1 MFNKSLKSLFF
12 MSFVCFN
19 LFSEM
24 DLRAFHGIEK
34 LINKDYHYLNPLW
47 GQVAKDNDIIYNL
60 RFYAYDKMIESKG
73 LRNYINDSSKDP
85 TWNLIKTLFPS
96 PAGSLATTT
105 NNTYNIGNYV
115 STETVA
121 ILLDIAQH
129 ARLNRNNENYLSEIN
144 NSLYESLDQD
154 KLTSQFEEDKK
165 STAEEHEKNMRNQLE
180 KLSKFIINSVKNET
194 GENKFYH
201 KYFTETTI
209 LCFFVV
215 KFNTQTDIFNLLR
228 HLNKIFKKSYGV
240 HVADNI
246 PEKEDLLT
254 ENSIK
259 NYQIKQDLNYEEI
272 FNLTCAY
279 MFYSPF
285 PYRAGKEPLQN
296 ETISSYR
303 RQENKNGGEERFSD
317 CAETALRHVLNLLLF
332 DANKRIFDLSPFENI
347 KSPFINELKNFYLV
361 QDAKKAND
369 GSLNIRQAFNQV
381 VADMNFDK
389 KERHI
394 VYARANIQNEV
405 NPGFINF
412 IHILQ
417 KIFNIEFEEK
427 VPKEKSKWVDWVKS
441 VLSKLFAKI
450 NAKAKFEF
458 NYNIK
463 QEGNDIY
470 GTVKVNINNLF
481 SFDIYQ
487 SIMHAKIYNIKALT
501 LTDDTSIK
509 EKIKS
514 AKFNDDYQQGLAL
527 LVSNKV
533 SIEPYQTFYMS
544 LSDNQTRLE
553 WLKDYSSKKD
563 INKKYLANVLAA
575 MSWHDEE
582 IVKEINKYIM
592 AVNKTTAPK
601 ISNSFL
607 FDNIAGLYVN
617 KELLE
622 YFDKNGIQIKNFKN
636 LKYIFVYLNS
646 NERKIL
652 DISGLKKLKK
662 LNLDCP
668 DLENLS
674 LKNNDDLEEAY
685 LDAPNLKQLDV
696 SDLKKLKKL
705 DLKGSGIE
713 NLSLKNNDDL
723 EDLYLNFSKLKQLDV
738 SDLKKLKRLNL
749 NHSGIENL
757 SLNDGLEKLHLYN
770 CRKLKQLDVSG
781 LKKLKK
787 LNLNHSGIE
796 NLSLKNN
803 DDLEKL
809 DLSNCS
815 ELTQLDV
822 SGLKK
827 LKKLDLS
834 DSSIMNLSLKNNDGL
849 EELSLPRK
857 LKIPDVS
864 DLKNLKMLDLTGSYI
879 ENLSLKNSPALEYLV
894 LRNCQKLKNLEVSGL
909 ENLKKLNL
917 WDSYIENLS
926 LKDNDALERIN
937 LTDHSKVKQFEVSDL
952 KNLKKLDLSKSSIEI
967 LSLKNSPALEELNLP
982 NQLRYLELSGLE
994 KFKKLNLSKSSIVNL
1009 SLKNNPALEELDLPN
1024 QLRQLELSDLE
1035 KLKKLHLR
1043 NSSIEILSLKNNPAL
1058 EELNLPNQLRYLE
1071 LSGLEKFKKLNLSKS
1086 SIVNLSLKN
1095 NPALEELDLPN
1106 LINSSIENLSLIGN
1120 TNLTQIDLHKFINL
1134 KSIYLEDLNNLRD
1147 ISFNNLN
1154 SLTSIA
1160 FNNIKSAEKLY
1171 LSYLNKIKTI
1181 SLINMQNLEDI
1192 NLEQMPELISIDLKE
1207 IPKLDTVNLKNI
1219 PKLKLIHIGKNINK
1233 KYNLLIK
1240 GNVGNFKKSGF

>member
-12 MSFVCFN
+12 MSLVCFN

-47 GQVAKDNDIIYNL
+47 GQVAKDNGIIYNL

-121 ILLDIAQH
+121 ILLDIAQN
-129 ARLNRNNENYLSEIN
+129 ARLNIINENYSSEIS

-154 KLTSQFEEDKK
+154 KLKNQFEEDKK
-165 STAEEHEKNMRNQLE
+165 RTVTVEEHEKNMRNQLK
-180 KLSKFIINSVKNET
+180 KLSKFIINSVKNEA

-228 HLNKIFKKSYGV
+228 DLNIIFNKSYGA

-246 PEKEDLLT
+246 PKKEDLLT
-254 ENSIK
+254 ENDVK
-259 NYQIKQDLNYEEI
+259 NYLIKQDLNYEEI
-272 FNLTCAY
+272 FNLTYAY

-285 PYRAGKEPLQN
+285 LYRAGKEPLQN

-303 RQENKNGGEERFSD
+303 RQENKNGGEERFAD

-389 KERHI
+389 KEPHI

-441 VLSKLFAKI
+441 VLPKLFAKI
-450 NAKAKFEF
+450 NDKAKFQF

-463 QEGNDIY
+463 QEENDIY

-487 SIMHAKIYNIKALT
+487 SKLHAKVYDIKT
-501 LTDDTSIK
+501 LKLIDNNRMK
-509 EKIKS
+509 ENIKS
-514 AKFNDDYQQGLAL
+514 AKFNDDYKQSLVL

-563 INKKYLANVLAA
+563 INKKYLANVLAS
-575 MSWHDEE
+575 MSWHDQETAKE
-582 IVKEINKYIM
+582 VSRYIITINNTEINRSY
-592 AVNKTTAPK
+592 
-601 ISNSFL
+601 L
-607 FDNIAGLYVN
+607 FDNIGSFN
-617 KELLE
+617 ISDDLLQ
-622 YFDKNGIQIKNFKN
+622 YFIKNNIKIKEFKN
-636 LKYIFVYLNS
+636 LQYVFIKT
-646 NERKIL
+646 
-652 DISGLKKLKK
+652 D
-662 LNLDCP
+662 
-668 DLENLS
+668 
-674 LKNNDDLEEAY
+674 
-685 LDAPNLKQLDV
+685 
-696 SDLKKLKKL
+696 SD
-705 DLKGSGIE
+705 
-713 NLSLKNNDDL
+713 
-723 EDLYLNFSKLKQLDV
+723 
-738 SDLKKLKRLNL
+738 
-749 NHSGIENL
+749 
-757 SLNDGLEKLHLYN
+757 
-770 CRKLKQLDVSG
+770 
-781 LKKLKK
+781 
-787 LNLNHSGIE
+787 
-796 NLSLKNN
+796 
-803 DDLEKL
+803 
-809 DLSNCS
+809 
-815 ELTQLDV
+815 
-822 SGLKK
+822 
-827 LKKLDLS
+827 
-834 DSSIMNLSLKNNDGL
+834 
-849 EELSLPRK
+849 
-857 LKIPDVS
+857 
-864 DLKNLKMLDLTGSYI
+864 
-879 ENLSLKNSPALEYLV
+879 
-894 LRNCQKLKNLEVSGL
+894 KLKNL
-909 ENLKKLNL
+909 
-917 WDSYIENLS
+917 D
-926 LKDNDALERIN
+926 
-937 LTDHSKVKQFEVSDL
+937 
-952 KNLKKLDLSKSSIEI
+952 
-967 LSLKNSPALEELNLP
+967 
-982 NQLRYLELSGLE
+982 LSGLE
-994 KFKKLNLSKSSIVNL
+994 KLKKIDLSFSKIENL
-1009 SLKNNPALEELDLPN
+1009 SLKNNPALEELDLFFCSK
-1024 QLRQLELSDLE
+1024 LKELDVSDL
-1035 KLKKLHLR
+1035 KNLKKLNLR
-1043 NSSIEILSLKNNPAL
+1043 DSSIENQNLNLKNNSALEELVLSIRKLKELDVSDLKNLKKIYLSFSEIENLSLKNNPAL
-1058 EELNLPNQLRYLE
+1058 EELNLLFCSE
-1071 LSGLEKFKKLNLSKS
+1071 LKELDVSDLKNLKKLNLSNS
-1086 SIVNLSLKN
+1086 SIENLNLKN
-1095 NPALEELDLPN
+1095 NSALEELNLSSCSKLKELDVSDLKELNSGLKELKKIN
-1106 LINSSIENLSLIGN
+1106 LRDSSIENLSLIGN
-1120 TNLTQIDLHKFINL
+1120 TNLTQIYLDGCNNL
-1134 KSIYLEDLNNLRD
+1134 KSIYLQDLKNLRN
-1147 ISFNNLN
+1147 ISVNRLKSLISAAFKNIPSATKLSFNCLD
-1154 SLTSIA
+1154 
-1160 FNNIKSAEKLY
+1160 
-1171 LSYLNKIKTI
+1171 KIKTI
-1181 SLINMQNLEDI
+1181 SLINMQDLKNIDLW
-1192 NLEQMPELISIDLKE
+1192 QMPELISIDLA
-1207 IPKLDTVNLKNI
+1207 IIHKLETVNLKNI

-1240 GNVGNFKKSGF
+1240 ENVGNFKKSGF

>member
-12 MSFVCFN
+12 MSLVCFN
-19 LFSEM
+19 LFSEI

-34 LINKDYHYLNPLW
+34 LINKDYQYLNPLW

-60 RFYAYDKMIESKG
+60 RFYAYDKMGKSKG
-73 LRNYINDSSKDP
+73 MRNYINDSSKDP

-154 KLTSQFEEDKK
+154 KLTSQFEEYKK

-201 KYFTETTI
+201 KYFTETII
-209 LCFFVV
+209 LCFFVT

-228 HLNKIFKKSYGV
+228 HLNIIFNKSYGAR
-240 HVADNI
+240 VADNI
-246 PEKEDLLT
+246 PKKEDLLT
-254 ENSIK
+254 ENDIK
-259 NYQIKQDLNYEEI
+259 NYLIKQDLNYEEI
-272 FNLTCAY
+272 FNLTYAY

-303 RQENKNGGEERFSD
+303 RQENKNDGEERFAD

-347 KSPFINELKNFYLV
+347 KSPFINELKNFYLM
-361 QDAKKAND
+361 QDAKRAND

-389 KERHI
+389 KEPHI

-441 VLSKLFAKI
+441 VLPKLFAKI

-487 SIMHAKIYNIKALT
+487 SALHAKIYNIKALQLIDNT
-501 LTDDTSIK
+501 NMK

-544 LSDNQTRLE
+544 LSDNQTRLK

-582 IVKEINKYIM
+582 IVKEINKYII

-601 ISNSFL
+601 ISNLFL

-622 YFDKNGIQIKNFKN
+622 YFDKNDIQIKNFKN

-646 NERKIL
+646 NERKSL

-668 DLENLS
+668 GLENLS
-674 LKNNDDLEEAY
+674 LKNNDDLEELY
-685 LDAPNLKQLDV
+685 LDASKLKQLDVSGLKKLKKLNLDCPGIENLRLKNNDDLEELYLNASKLKQLDISDLKKLKRLELTNSAIKNLSLKNNDDLEKLYLYDFSKLKQLDV
-696 SDLKKLKKL
+696 SDLKKLKRLNLKGSDIENLRLKNNDDLEKLYLSDCSKLKQLDVSGLKKLKKLDLNGSGIENLSLKNNDDLEKLYLSDCSKLKQLDVSGLKKLKKL

-723 EDLYLNFSKLKQLDV
+723 EK
-738 SDLKKLKRLNL
+738 
-749 NHSGIENL
+749 L
-757 SLNDGLEKLHLYN
+757 SLPN
-770 CRKLKQLDVSG
+770 CSKLKQLDVSG

-787 LNLNHSGIE
+787 LDLKGSGIK
-796 NLSLKNN
+796 NLSLKH
-803 DDLEKL
+803 
-809 DLSNCS
+809 
-815 ELTQLDV
+815 
-822 SGLKK
+822 
-827 LKKLDLS
+827 
-834 DSSIMNLSLKNNDGL
+834 NDGL
-849 EELSLPRK
+849 EKLSLPNCSK
-857 LKIPDVS
+857 LKQ
-864 DLKNLKMLDLTGSYI
+864 LDLHFF
-879 ENLSLKNSPALEYLV
+879 
-894 LRNCQKLKNLEVSGL
+894 R
-909 ENLKKLNL
+909 
-917 WDSYIENLS
+917 
-926 LKDNDALERIN
+926 
-937 LTDHSKVKQFEVSDL
+937 
-952 KNLKKLDLSKSSIEI
+952 
-967 LSLKNSPALEELNLP
+967 
-982 NQLRYLELSGLE
+982 
-994 KFKKLNLSKSSIVNL
+994 
-1009 SLKNNPALEELDLPN
+1009 
-1024 QLRQLELSDLE
+1024 
-1035 KLKKLHLR
+1035 HL
-1043 NSSIEILSLKNNPAL
+1043 
-1058 EELNLPNQLRYLE
+1058 
-1071 LSGLEKFKKLNLSKS
+1071 
-1086 SIVNLSLKN
+1086 
-1095 NPALEELDLPN
+1095 
-1106 LINSSIENLSLIGN
+1106 
-1120 TNLTQIDLHKFINL
+1120 
-1134 KSIYLEDLNNLRD
+1134 
-1147 ISFNNLN
+1147 
-1154 SLTSIA
+1154 
-1160 FNNIKSAEKLY
+1160 
-1171 LSYLNKIKTI
+1171 KTI
-1181 SLINMQNLEDI
+1181 SLEGMLG
-1192 NLEQMPELISIDLKE
+1192 LISIDLGNMLELEHIYLKN
-1207 IPKLDTVNLKNI
+1207 IPKLETINLENI
-1219 PKLKLIHIGKNINK
+1219 PKLKLIYIKEKTNK
-1233 KYNLLIK
+1233 KYKIK
-1240 GNVGNFKKSGF
+1240 KEAVGKFDKYEIF

>member
-1 MFNKSLKSLFF
+1 MSL
-12 MSFVCFN
+12 VCFN

-34 LINKDYHYLNPLW
+34 LINKDYQYLNPLW
-47 GQVAKDNDIIYNL
+47 GQAAKDNNIIYNL

-209 LCFFVV
+209 LCFFVT

-228 HLNKIFKKSYGV
+228 HLNIIFNKSYGAR
-240 HVADNI
+240 VADNI
-246 PEKEDLLT
+246 PKKEDLLT
-254 ENSIK
+254 ENDIK
-259 NYQIKQDLNYEEI
+259 NYQIKQDINYEEI

-285 PYRAGKEPLQN
+285 PYRADKAPLQN

-303 RQENKNGGEERFSD
+303 RQKNENHEKERFSD

-347 KSPFINELKNFYLV
+347 KSPFINELKNFYLM
-361 QDAKKAND
+361 QDAKRAND

-389 KERHI
+389 KEPHI
-394 VYARANIQNEV
+394 VYARTNIQNEV

-441 VLSKLFAKI
+441 VLPKLFAKI

-458 NYNIK
+458 NYNIEQK
-463 QEGNDIY
+463 EDDIY
-470 GTVKVNINNLF
+470 GIVNVKINNLF

-487 SIMHAKIYNIKALT
+487 SKIHANIGKIKALT

-514 AKFNDDYQQGLAL
+514 AKFNDDFQQGLAL

-544 LSDNQTRLE
+544 LSDNQTRLK

-575 MSWHDEE
+575 MSWHDEQIAKE
-582 IVKEINKYIM
+582 VSRYIITINNTEINKGY
-592 AVNKTTAPK
+592 
-601 ISNSFL
+601 L
-607 FDNIAGLYVN
+607 FDNIGSLHIDDDLSQYFTKN
-617 KELLE
+617 NIKIKE
-622 YFDKNGIQIKNFKN
+622 FKN
-636 LKYIFVYLNS
+636 LQYVFVKKASDKLKN
-646 NERKIL
+646 L
-652 DISGLKKLKK
+652 DLSGLK
-662 LNLDCP
+662 
-668 DLENLS
+668 
-674 LKNNDDLEEAY
+674 
-685 LDAPNLKQLDV
+685 NLKV
-696 SDLKKLKKL
+696 L
-705 DLKGSGIE
+705 DLRDSSIE
-713 NLSLKNNDDL
+713 NLSLENSPAL
-723 EDLYLNFSKLKQLDV
+723 EELNLP
-738 SDLKKLKRLNL
+738 KKLRQLEL
-749 NHSGIENL
+749 SGPN
-757 SLNDGLEKLHLYN
+757 
-770 CRKLKQLDVSG
+770 
-781 LKKLKK
+781 
-787 LNLNHSGIE
+787 
-796 NLSLKNN
+796 
-803 DDLEKL
+803 
-809 DLSNCS
+809 
-815 ELTQLDV
+815 
-822 SGLKK
+822 K

-834 DSSIMNLSLKNNDGL
+834 DS
-849 EELSLPRK
+849 
-857 LKIPDVS
+857 
-864 DLKNLKMLDLTGSYI
+864 YI
-879 ENLSLKNSPALEYLV
+879 KNLSLKNSPALEELNLSKE
-894 LRNCQKLKNLEVSGL
+894 LRRLELSGP
-909 ENLKKLNL
+909 NKLKKLDL
-917 WDSYIENLS
+917 SYSYIENLS
-926 LKDNDALERIN
+926 LKDNDALEGIDLGRY
-937 LTDHSKVKQFEVSDL
+937 SKIKQLEVSDL
-952 KNLKKLDLSKSSIEI
+952 KNLKKLDLRDSSIKN
-967 LSLKNSPALEELNLP
+967 LSLKNSPALEELVLFSCHELKKLEVSGLENLKKLDLRDSSIENLSLKNSPALEELVLFSCHELKKLEVSGLENLKKLDLRDSSIENLSLKNSPALEELDLFNCSKLKIP
-982 NQLRYLELSGLE
+982 NLSGL
-994 KFKKLNLSKSSIVNL
+994 KNLKKLNLSKSSIENNL
-1009 SLKNNPALEELDLPN
+1009 NLENNFALEELVLFG
-1024 QLRQLELSDLE
+1024 ST
-1035 KLKKLHLR
+1035 LKKLDV
-1043 NSSIEILSLKNNPAL
+1043 SDLKNL
-1058 EELNLPNQLRYLE
+1058 
-1071 LSGLEKFKKLNLSKS
+1071 KKLNLIS
-1086 SIVNLSLKN
+1086 
-1095 NPALEELDLPN
+1095 
-1106 LINSSIENLSLIGN
+1106 SSIENLSLIGN
-1120 TNLTQIDLHKFINL
+1120 TNLTQIDLYKCINL
-1134 KSIYLEDLNNLRD
+1134 KSIYLEGLDNLIN
-1147 ISFNNLN
+1147 ISFNKLD

-1160 FNNIKSAEKLY
+1160 FNNIKSAKKLY

-1181 SLINMQNLEDI
+1181 SLINMENLKDI
-1192 NLEQMPELISIDLKE
+1192 DLEQMPELISIDLKD
-1207 IPKLDTVNLKNI
+1207 IHKLETVNLKNI
-1219 PKLKLIHIGKNINK
+1219 PKLKLIHIGENINK

-1240 GNVGNFKKSGF
+1240 ENVGNFKKSGF